1 MHNSIKE
8 LIPLNDNITPEELDE
23 EYNPDLLTLI
33 DEDNQQHTFEVLDR
47 IELDNGSRYVA
58 LLEVFENAD
67 EYLDDSG
74 ELVILK
80 VLKENGEDVL
90 GTIES
95 EEEFYEVLPLFE
107 ERLSDLFE
115 IEEEPYAS
123 ATEQ

>member
-74 ELVILK
+74 ELIILK

-115 IEEEPYAS
+115 IEEEPCAS

>member
-1 MHNSIKE
+1 M
-8 LIPLNDNITPEELDE
+8 NDNITPEELDE

-47 IELDNGSRYVA
+47 IELDNGCRYVA
-58 LLEVFENAD
+58 LLEVFDNA
-67 EYLDDSG
+67 EEFLDDSG

-80 VLKENGEDVL
+80 VMEENGEDIL

-115 IEEEPYAS
+115 IEEEPYS
-123 ATEQ
+123 SVSEQ

>member
-8 LIPLNDNITPEELDE
+8 LIPMNDSITPEELDE
-23 EYNPDLLTLI
+23 EYDPDLLTLI

-47 IELDNGSRYVA
+47 IELDNGCRYVA
-58 LLEVFENAD
+58 LLEVFDNA
-67 EYLDDSG
+67 EEFLDDSG

-80 VLKENGEDVL
+80 VMEENGEDIL

-95 EEEFYEVLPLFE
+95 EEEFYDVLPLFE

-115 IEEEPYAS
+115 IEEEPYS
-123 ATEQ
+123 SVSEQ